1 MAKKLTLE
9 QKIKRAKIWEV
20 IFYVISGLLALFGII
35 LIIFSV
41 IGDYLPRDN
50 FIKIAENATLP
61 IFGINGFSWRYYGII
76 LVFIAL
82 VIFLITVYV
91 RSKSSDKSET
101 LQENKS
107 KRTTL
112 NVEAIESKEKQVT
125 SETK

>member
-50 FIKIAENATLP
+50 FIKNAENATLP
-61 IFGINGFSWRYYGII
+61 IFGISGFSWRYYGII

-112 NVEAIESKEKQVT
+112 NVEAIESNEKQVT

>member
-1 MAKKLTLE
+1 MAKKLTLQ

-61 IFGINGFSWRYYGII
+61 IFGIRGFSWRYYGII

-112 NVEAIESKEKQVT
+112 NVEAIENKEKQVT

>member
-112 NVEAIESKEKQVT
+112 NVEAIENKEKQVT

>member
-9 QKIKRAKIWEV
+9 QKTKRAKIWEI
-20 IFYVISGLLALFGII
+20 IFYVISSLLALFGLV
-35 LIIFSV
+35 LIVFSV
-41 IGDYLPRDN
+41 IGDYLPKDN
-50 FIKIAENATLP
+50 FIKTAEKATLP
-61 IFGINGFSWRYYGII
+61 IFGISGFSWRYYGII

-112 NVEAIESKEKQVT
+112 NVEVIENKENQTVSDNK
-125 SETK
+125 

>member
-50 FIKIAENATLP
+50 FIKNAENATLP
-61 IFGINGFSWRYYGII
+61 IFGISGFSWRYYGII

-82 VIFLITVYV
+82 VIFL

-112 NVEAIESKEKQVT
+112 NVESIESKEKQVT